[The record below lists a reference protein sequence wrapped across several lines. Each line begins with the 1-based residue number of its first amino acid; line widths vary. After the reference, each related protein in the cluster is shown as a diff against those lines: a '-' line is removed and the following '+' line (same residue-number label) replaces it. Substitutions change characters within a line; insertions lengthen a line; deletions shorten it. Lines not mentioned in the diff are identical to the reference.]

1 MNPVV
6 QALLEINGKIVEL
19 ERQRNDLMDILGLD
33 TPMQVAQEALAEVSR
48 PMVEEA
54 RASVA
59 LDGETQDAGL
69 PADDRLHEPSKP
81 RLTRIPRTEQ
91 VERVRVA
98 LVEAGGEI
106 IGVKPLA
113 EASGLGEG
121 RIQATL
127 DEMKKR
133 KLVVTAKG
141 DKFSPMTIKWIGP
154 EHEGDTTNGS
164 GQNKRSRPASI
175 APPVPGHEAEARV
188 LRYLEENPR
197 VEGWAK
203 LGHEAGVPKGTMNA
217 LGLKLER
224 EGKVTVTRQGGG
236 KPVLVEYIGAS
247 AQAATN

>member
-6 QALLEINGKIVEL
+6 QALLEINGRIAEL

-33 TPMQVAQEALAEVSR
+33 TPMQVAQRALSEVSR

-54 RASVA
+54 RPT
-59 LDGETQDAGL
+59 LDGEAEDAL
-69 PADDRLHEPSKP
+69 PADDRLHEPPKP

-98 LVEAGGEI
+98 LAEAGGEI

-154 EHEGDTTNGS
+154 EHEADTTNGS
-164 GQNKRSRPASI
+164 GQNTRSRPKSHQPI
-175 APPVPGHEAEARV
+175 VPGDQAEARV
-188 LRYLEENPR
+188 LRYLEENPS
-197 VEGWAK
+197 VQGWAK
-203 LGHEAGVPKGTMNA
+203 LGQEAGVPKGTMNS

-236 KPVLVEYIGAS
+236 RPVLIEYVGAS